1 MTETALV
8 FDAVFDGQPLRQFL
22 TLQDAMFW
30 AEDLETPLA
39 QSCSTVKQSFVTTA
53 ATSRSLSS

>member
-1 MTETALV
+1 MTESAPV

-30 AEDLETPLA
+30 AEDLESPTGA
-39 QSCSTVKQSFVTTA
+39 VWFDGQAIIRYDGGDIEAVE
-53 ATSRSLSS
+53 